1 MALTKD
7 QNKVI
12 KEVRSYDD
20 AVELGPFEKSL
31 YSFTDPKLVKKAG
44 YAGPLFADLD
54 ENEYHQEFLDFEKA
68 FKLKRDRLL
77 FEKLSQ
83 EAKHFINER
92 NSVKQSYDIQI
103 QALEGEI
110 ERLAG
115 HLIEQRDCLEE
126 EKFEKVRL
134 LVPK

>member
-7 QNKVI
+7 QKKVVE
-12 KEVRSYDD
+12 EVCSYDD
-20 AVELGPFEKSL
+20 AVELRPFEKGFLTS
-31 YSFTDPKLVKKAG
+31 PKLVKKAG

-54 ENEYHQEFLDFEKA
+54 ENEFHQEFLDFEKA
-68 FKLKRDRLL
+68 FTLKRDRLL

-83 EAKHFINER
+83 EAKDFINER
-92 NSVKQSYDIQI
+92 NSIKQSYAIQI

-110 ERLAG
+110 EKLAG
-115 HLIEQRDCLEE
+115 HLIKQRDCLEE
-126 EKFEKVRL
+126 EQFQKVSR